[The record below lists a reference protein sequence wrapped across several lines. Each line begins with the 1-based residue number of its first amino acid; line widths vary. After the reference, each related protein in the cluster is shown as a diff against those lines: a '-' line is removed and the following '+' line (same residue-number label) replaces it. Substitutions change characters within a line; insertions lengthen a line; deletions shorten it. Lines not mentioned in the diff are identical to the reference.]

1 MKQNFIKLLIAE
13 YQQKVVEIVFP
24 QRIYTVGSSLTQQL
38 AVQVSYSLQDVQTRN
53 REIQA
58 LLKFSKQ
65 LDVST
70 LLIITKDDE
79 ETINE
84 GGLTI
89 DVVPVW
95 KWLCGV

>member
-13 YQQKVVEIVFP
+13 YQQKVVEIVFQ

-38 AVQVSYSLQDVQTRN
+38 AVQVSYSLQDIQTRN

-65 LDVST
+65 MDVST

-89 DVVPVW
+89 DVMPVW